1 MNNPFVVILD
11 SETERAEAMIQA
23 HIHAGKRLS
32 ARASALYS
40 RIFDLSEDAACGMPV
55 LQEDAAL
62 AVNLADELAEV
73 LSSRVENMAPEQAAL
88 VKFQQAIP
96 GNNVGKLLI
105 PMMAMPFVGYQLGQ
119 MSTGDAFDFLAQ
131 VVGFIALVAFAAI
144 SAGVIL
150 EGGNSALRK
159 TMAVSA
165 LLVPVLAIL
174 VSLTRPEVMGP
185 VLCAGFIPVAFL
197 GFFGNS
203 EGSGANDAHGTDP
216 EHNYDFVKTDLM
228 NSNDINDMDKTEPFN
243 VFRTDWID

>member
-11 SETERAEAMIQA
+11 SEIERAEAMVQA

-40 RIFDLSEDAACGMPV
+40 RIFDLSEDASCGMPV

-73 LSSRVENMAPEQAAL
+73 LSSRVENMAPAQAAL

-105 PMMAMPFVGYQLGQ
+105 PLMAMPFIGYQISR
-119 MSTGDAFDFLAQ
+119 MSAGGAFDFMAQ
-131 VVGFIALVAFAAI
+131 VIGFLALAAFAAI

-150 EGGNSALRK
+150 EGGSTSLRK
-159 TMAVSA
+159 ALGFVALMVPVVA
-165 LLVPVLAIL
+165 LLVSLA
-174 VSLTRPEVMGP
+174 RPGTLGFLIV
-185 VLCAGFIPVAFL
+185 AGFVPVAFL

-203 EGSGANDAHGTDP
+203 EGSGSNGTHGTDP

-228 NSNDINDMDKTEPFN
+228 NSNDVNDMDKTEPFN
-243 VFRTDWID
+243 VFRTDLID